1 MGNSPSGSEAAA
13 TSGRITHY
21 FTNAAWIDGRATQQ
35 LAATA
40 GLSGMIAVAGYPD
53 LHPGRAGPIGVAF
66 LADRLFPPL
75 VGNDIGCGMALFT
88 LDLAPR
94 KLSLERAARR
104 LRALEGDW
112 DDAPEA
118 RGFGFGTIGGGNHF
132 CEVQTVEALTDT
144 GAALGLARDRL
155 CLLVHSG
162 SRGLGESTY
171 RRTEGQPSIDP
182 DSVAGRAY
190 LADHDRAVEWAA
202 ANRLAIA
209 TRAARALNADVQLV
223 ADAPHNLLVQANG
236 AWLHRKGAAV
246 ATGAPVPLA
255 GSRDSFSYLLAPT
268 GAAETPF
275 ASLSHGAGRKHDRS
289 SMHGRIRKTQS
300 SLQAQIRTALGGMVL
315 CEDPDL
321 LIEEAGAAYK
331 SAAGVLADL
340 ETLGLARAIATLR
353 PVLTYKKTVEGR

>member
-1 MGNSPSGSEAAA
+1 MGNSPLGSATAAEG
-13 TSGRITHY
+13 GRITHY
-21 FTNAAWIDGRATQQ
+21 FTDAAWIDGRATAQ
-35 LAATA
+35 LASTA
-40 GLSGMIAVAGYPD
+40 SLPGMIAVAGYPD
-53 LHPGRAGPIGVAF
+53 LHPGRSGPVGAAF
-66 LADRLFPPL
+66 LADRLFPSL
-75 VGNDIGCGMALFT
+75 LGNDIGCGMTLFT

-94 KLSLERAARR
+94 KLSLDKAARR
-104 LRALEGDW
+104 LRALEGPW

-118 RGFGFGTIGGGNHF
+118 RGYGFGTIGGGNHF
-132 CEVQTVEALTDT
+132 CEVQAVEALTDE
-144 GAALGLARDRL
+144 AAAMGLAKDRL

-162 SRGLGESTY
+162 SRGLGESAY
-171 RRTEGQPSIDP
+171 RRTEGQLSFAP
-182 DSVAGRAY
+182 DSMAGRAY

-209 TRAARALNADVQLV
+209 TRAARALNADLQIV
-223 ADAPHNLLVQANG
+223 ADAPHNLVVSSGG

-246 ATGAPVPLA
+246 ATDAAVPLA
-255 GSRDSFSYLLAPT
+255 GSRDSFSYLLLPT
-268 GAAETPF
+268 GAPETPF
-275 ASLSHGAGRKHDRS
+275 ASLSHGAGRKHDRA

-340 ETLGLARAIATLR
+340 ETLGLARAMATLR
-353 PVLTYKKTVEGR
+353 PLLTYKRTVEGR

>member
-1 MGNSPSGSEAAA
+1 MGNSPSGSETAEG
-13 TSGRITHY
+13 GRITHC
-21 FTNAAWIDGRATQQ
+21 FTDAAWIDGRATQQ
-35 LAATA
+35 LAGTA
-40 GLSGMIAVAGYPD
+40 DLPGMVAVAGYPD
-53 LHPGRAGPIGVAF
+53 LHPGRNGPVGAAF
-66 LADRLFPPL
+66 LADRLFPSL

-94 KLSLERAARR
+94 KLSLDKAARH
-104 LRALEGDW
+104 LRALEGEW

-118 RGFGFGTIGGGNHF
+118 RGWGFGTIGGGNHF
-132 CEVQTVEALTDT
+132 CEVQSVETLTD
-144 GAALGLARDRL
+144 AASAFGLARDRL

-162 SRGLGESTY
+162 SRGLGESTC
-171 RRTEGQPSIDP
+171 RRTEGLPSLNP
-182 DSVAGRAY
+182 DSAEGRAY

-209 TRAARALNADVQLV
+209 TRAARALNADLQLV

-236 AWLHRKGAAV
+236 AWLHRKGATV
-246 ATGAPVPLA
+246 ATGSAVPLA

-268 GAAETPF
+268 GAADTPF
-275 ASLSHGAGRKHDRS
+275 ASLSHGAGRKHDRA

-300 SLQAQIRTALGGMVL
+300 SLQAQIRTALGGLVL

-340 ETLGLARAIATLR
+340 EALGLARAIATEL
-353 PVLTYKKTVEGR
+353 

>member
-1 MGNSPSGSEAAA
+1 MGNPPPGSGAA
-13 TSGRITHY
+13 TGGRITHY
-21 FTNAAWIDGRATQQ
+21 FTDAAWIDGRATQQ

-40 GLSGMIAVAGYPD
+40 TLPGMIAVAGYPD
-53 LHPGRAGPIGVAF
+53 LHPGRNGPVGAAF
-66 LADRLFPPL
+66 LADRLFPSL

-94 KLSLERAARR
+94 KLALDKAARR
-104 LRALEGDW
+104 LRALEGEW
-112 DDAPEA
+112 GDAPET
-118 RGFGFGTIGGGNHF
+118 RGRGFGTIGGGNHF
-132 CEVQTVEALTDT
+132 CEVQAVETLSEA
-144 GAALGLARDRL
+144 GAALGLSRDRL

-171 RRTEGQPSIDP
+171 RRCEGQPSLDP
-182 DSVAGRAY
+182 DSDAGRAY

-209 TRAARALNADVQLV
+209 TRAAQALNADFQLV
-223 ADAPHNLLVQANG
+223 TDAPHNLLLSSSG

-246 ATGAPVPLA
+246 ATGASVPLA

-268 GAAETPF
+268 GATDTTV
-275 ASLSHGAGRKHDRS
+275 ASLAHGAGRKHDRA

-300 SLQAQIRTALGGMVL
+300 SLQAQQRTALGGMVL

-340 ETLGLARAIATLR
+340 EGLGLARSIATLR

>member
-1 MGNSPSGSEAAA
+1 MGNPLPGSEAAA
-13 TSGRITHY
+13 TGGRITHY
-21 FTNAAWIDGRATQQ
+21 FSDAAWIDGRATAQ

-53 LHPGRAGPIGVAF
+53 LHPDRNGPVGAAF
-66 LADRLFPPL
+66 LADRLFPAL
-75 VGNDIGCGMALFT
+75 VGNVIGCGMALFT
-88 LDLAPR
+88 LDLPPR
-94 KLSLERAARR
+94 KLSLDKAARR
-104 LRALEGDW
+104 LRALEGEW
-112 DDAPEA
+112 DDTPEA
-118 RGFGFGTIGGGNHF
+118 RGWGFGTIGGGNHF
-132 CEVQTVEALTDT
+132 CEVQAVESLSDAGT
-144 GAALGLARDRL
+144 ALGLSRDRL

-171 RRTEGQPSIDP
+171 RRCEGQPSLDP
-182 DSVAGRAY
+182 DRLAGRDY
-190 LADHDRAVEWAA
+190 LADYDRAVEWAA

-209 TRAARALNADVQLV
+209 TRAARALNADFQLLT
-223 ADAPHNLLVQANG
+223 DAPHNLLVPSVG
-236 AWLHRKGAAV
+236 AWLHRKGAVA
-246 ATGAPVPLA
+246 ATGASVPLA
-255 GSRDSFSYLLAPT
+255 GSRDSYSYVLTPI

-275 ASLSHGAGRKHDRS
+275 ASLSHGAGRKHDRA

-300 SLQAQIRTALGGMVL
+300 SLQAQLLTALGGMVL

-340 ETLGLARAIATLR
+340 EGLGLAQSIATLR

>member
-1 MGNSPSGSEAAA
+1 MGNPHSGSEAAA
-13 TSGRITHY
+13 NGGRITHY
-21 FTNAAWIDGRATQQ
+21 FTDTAWMDGRATQQ

-40 GLSGMIAVAGYPD
+40 TLPGMIAVAGYPD
-53 LHPGRAGPIGVAF
+53 LHPGRNGTVGAAF
-66 LADRLFPPL
+66 LADRLFPTL

-94 KLSLERAARR
+94 KLSLNKAARR
-104 LRALEGDW
+104 LRALEGQW

-132 CEVQTVEALTDT
+132 CEVQAVEALTDAGT
-144 GAALGLARDRL
+144 ALGLTQDRL

-162 SRGLGESTY
+162 SRGLGESAF
-171 RRTEGQPSIDP
+171 RRTEGQPFLDP
-182 DSVAGRAY
+182 DSAEGLAY
-190 LADHDRAVEWAA
+190 LADHDRAVEWSA

-209 TRAARALNADVQLV
+209 TRAARALNADLHLV
-223 ADAPHNLLVQANG
+223 ADASHNLLVQANG

-246 ATGAPVPLA
+246 ATGAAVPLA

-268 GAAETPF
+268 GAADTPF
-275 ASLSHGAGRKHDRS
+275 ASLSHGAGCKHDRA
-289 SMHGRIRKTQS
+289 SMHGRIRKSHS

-340 ETLGLARAIATLR
+340 QALGLAQAIATLR

>member
-1 MGNSPSGSEAAA
+1 MGNPHLGSAAA
-13 TSGRITHY
+13 VSGGRITHY
-21 FTNAAWIDGRATQQ
+21 FSDAAWIDGRATLQ

-40 GLSGMIAVAGYPD
+40 GLPGMVAVAGYPD
-53 LHPGRAGPIGVAF
+53 LHPGRNGPVGAAF
-66 LADRLFPPL
+66 LADRLFPTL

-94 KLSLERAARR
+94 KLSLDKAARR
-104 LRALEGDW
+104 LRALEGEW

-132 CEVQTVEALTDT
+132 CEVQVVETLTD
-144 GAALGLARDRL
+144 AATLLGLGKDRL

-171 RRTEGQPSIDP
+171 RRTEGRPSLDP
-182 DSVAGRAY
+182 DSAEGRAY

-209 TRAARALNADVQLV
+209 TRAARALSADFQLV
-223 ADAPHNLLVQANG
+223 ADVPHNLLVPAGG

-246 ATGAPVPLA
+246 ATDAAVPLA
-255 GSRDSFSYLLAPT
+255 GSRDSFSYLQAPT

-275 ASLSHGAGRKHDRS
+275 ASVSHGAGRKHDRA
-289 SMHGRIRKTQS
+289 SMHGRIRKTQT
-300 SLQAQIRTALGGMVL
+300 SLQAQVRTSLGGMVL

-321 LIEEAGAAYK
+321 LIEEAGSAYK

-340 ETLGLARAIATLR
+340 EALGLAKSIAALR
-353 PVLTYKKTVEGR
+353 PVLTYKKTVEER

>member
-1 MGNSPSGSEAAA
+1 MGNSPSGSEAAE
-13 TSGRITHY
+13 GVRITHY
-21 FTNAAWIDGRATQQ
+21 FTDAAWIDGRATQQ
-35 LAATA
+35 LAGTA
-40 GLSGMIAVAGYPD
+40 DLPGMVAVAGYPD
-53 LHPGRAGPIGVAF
+53 LHPGRNGPVGAAF
-66 LADRLFPPL
+66 LADRLFPSL

-94 KLSLERAARR
+94 KLSLDKAARR
-104 LRALEGDW
+104 LRALEGPW

-118 RGFGFGTIGGGNHF
+118 RGWGFGTIGGGNHF
-132 CEVQTVEALTDT
+132 CEVQTVEALTDA
-144 GAALGLARDRL
+144 GAALGLAKDRL

-171 RRTEGQPSIDP
+171 RRTEGQPSLDP
-182 DSVAGRAY
+182 DSAAGRAY

-209 TRAARALNADVQLV
+209 TRAARALNADLQLV
-223 ADAPHNLLVQANG
+223 TEAPHNLVVPSGG

-246 ATGAPVPLA
+246 ATSTAVPLA
-255 GSRDSFSYLLAPT
+255 GSRESFSYLLAPT
-268 GAAETPF
+268 GAADTPF
-275 ASLSHGAGRKHDRS
+275 ASLSHGAGRKHDRA

-300 SLQAQIRTALGGMVL
+300 SHQAQIRTALGGLVL

-340 ETLGLARAIATLR
+340 EALGLARSIATLR

>member
-1 MGNSPSGSEAAA
+1 MGNSCSGSAPAVNG
-13 TSGRITHY
+13 GRITHY
-21 FTNAAWIDGRATQQ
+21 FTDAAWIDGRATRQ
-35 LAATA
+35 LAGTA
-40 GLSGMIAVAGYPD
+40 ALPGMLAVAGYPD
-53 LHPGRAGPIGVAF
+53 LHPGRNGPVGAVF
-66 LADRLFPPL
+66 LADRLLPAL

-94 KLSLERAARR
+94 KFSLDKAARR
-104 LRALEGDW
+104 LRALEGPW
-112 DDAPEA
+112 DDTPAG

-132 CEVQTVEALTDT
+132 CEVQAVENLTDS
-144 GAALGLARDRL
+144 AAMLGLAKDRL

-162 SRGLGESTY
+162 SRGLGESTF
-171 RRTEGQPSIDP
+171 RRTEGQSALDP
-182 DSVAGRAY
+182 ESEAGRAY

-209 TRAARALNADVQLV
+209 TRAAQALNADLQLV
-223 ADAPHNLLVQANG
+223 ADAPHNLMAPSDG

-246 ATGAPVPLA
+246 ATGPAVPLA
-255 GSRDSFSYLLAPT
+255 GSRDSFSYLLEPT
-268 GAAETPF
+268 GAPATAF
-275 ASLSHGAGRKHDRS
+275 ASLSHGAGRKHDRA

-300 SLQAQIRTALGGMVL
+300 SLQAQVRTALGGLVM

-340 ETLGLARAIATLR
+340 EALGLARSIATLR